1 MVRPR
6 AGAAQRGAARAES
19 ARPARPA
26 HPQRCALR
34 WSLDPRSACPCRARG
49 GAGRRSCACT
59 FLMQCLLLPPV
70 TVVAPSPA
78 SCLLPFP
85 ASCLATK
92 PGLAT
97 EPVPASVFCL
107 FLLLPCAL
115 CRLLSPAFCLPPT
128 SYHDAC
134 SCLLPSAG
142 SVSCLCLFLPPAFV
156 CSCLLPLSA
165 PASCLLLPSVSA
177 FCCLLPQ
184 LESF

>member
-1 MVRPR
+1 MLPLVWPAPPTRSAALCGGLSTRAPPVR
-6 AGAAQRGAARAES
+6 AGR
-19 ARPARPA
+19 
-26 HPQRCALR
+26 
-34 WSLDPRSACPCRARG
+34 
-49 GAGRRSCACT
+49 GAGRGGGPAPAPSS
-59 FLMQCLLLPPV
+59 CLLLPPV
-70 TVVAPSPA
+70 PVAAPA

-92 PGLAT
+92 PCLAT